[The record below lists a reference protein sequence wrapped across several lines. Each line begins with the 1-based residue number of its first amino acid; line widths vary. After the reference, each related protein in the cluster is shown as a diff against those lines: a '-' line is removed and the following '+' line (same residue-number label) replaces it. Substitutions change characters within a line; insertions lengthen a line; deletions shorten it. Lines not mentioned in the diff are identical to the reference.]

1 MFELAAILTFCALTL
16 VACYHPKGP
25 SLPDYVVHIPE
36 VIALTD
42 REALRLD
49 ARYRASK
56 RIGPSYR
63 GAR

>member
-1 MFELAAILTFCALTL
+1 MLELAAVSLFCALTAL
-16 VACYHPKGP
+16 ACYRPKGP
-25 SLPDYVVHIPE
+25 SLPDYVVHIPQ

-63 GAR
+63 AAR